1 MLSRFVRVLTAAGVY
16 ALLTLLLVGLG
27 LLPGHTLSASDY
39 LWSGAPWQAVA
50 PPGVSGLGSNYEQ
63 ADAVL
68 VFQPFAQWAR
78 GPLPD
83 VPLWNPHIMGGRPF
97 VANAQSALFS
107 PFTWPT
113 LVLPFWWSLGI
124 AAAMKLFGAA
134 MGTFVL
140 ARALGIR
147 FAGALLAGIVFA
159 FGLFFVVWLTWPL
172 SSVWAWLPWLLLA
185 VLGVVRR
192 RGALPVAGLA
202 LVVALQ
208 FFGGHPESSFHVLA
222 TGSLFALLALSRI
235 ERDARLPAVGRLVAG
250 LLAGSALAAIAIV
263 PFVELLTH
271 SGDLA
276 TRGEADPLHMDARFL
291 LGYAL
296 PEYWG
301 RPSGFQ
307 IAGFLVARAFYVGAL
322 PLMLAVWA
330 VIVRPTRERVAVA
343 AAAVVALAIVIG
355 LPGVF
360 DLVTRLPGFASSY
373 NTRLAVVPALAVAL
387 LAGWGLDDVA
397 ERVERPRLLVG
408 GALAVLAVP
417 VVLVVARVPL
427 EHVGEAL
434 EVAWASAAAPATQ
447 AGVTILRLA
456 ALSVWI
462 VAAGAA
468 VVLLWLRASGRIG
481 GATFAAVACALVAAD
496 LLRIGIGINPA
507 IPVEH
512 AEQPATEAIQR
523 LQRARPAR
531 FAGLAPEIGLQPLVP
546 DTAMRYGLYDARG
559 YDYPIER
566 RYDTL
571 WKRAVAPP
579 PGFTPPTLLVKA
591 DDESLRVLGLL
602 GVTDVIQPPGEPRVP
617 GWEVAYEGDDAR
629 LYSNPHALPRAW
641 VVAGQRTV
649 RDEDAAL
656 DAILD
661 PQFEPARTA
670 IVERPV
676 AGLADGPAAGG
687 EARIVRYEPD
697 RVELSATAGRRS
709 LVILSDVHFPG
720 WRATVDGREVP
731 IERVDYL
738 LRGVPVDAGTH
749 RIAFTYRPASWRIGW
764 IVSVLAALGLLVAVW
779 KSGRPWPGRS
789 TAP

>member
-1 MLSRFVRVLTAAGVY
+1 MLSRFVRVLAAAGVY

-68 VFQPFAQWAR
+68 VFQPFAEWAR

-113 LVLPFWWSLGI
+113 LILPFWWSLGI
-124 AAAMKLFGAA
+124 AAGMKLFTAA
-134 MGTFVL
+134 MGTYL
-140 ARALGIR
+140 LSRALGAR

-192 RGALPVAGLA
+192 RGALPVAALA
-202 LVVALQ
+202 LVVAAQ

-235 ERDARLPAVGRLVAG
+235 DRSAWLPAVGRLVAG

-263 PFVELLTH
+263 PFVELLAH
-271 SGDLA
+271 SADLA
-276 TRGEADPLHMDARFL
+276 TREQADPLHMDARFL

-322 PLMLAVWA
+322 PLMLAAWA
-330 VIVRPTRERVAVA
+330 MMRPTRERVAIAA
-343 AAAVVALAIVIG
+343 AAAVALAVVIG

-360 DLVTRLPGFASSY
+360 DLVTALPGFASAY
-373 NTRLAVVPALAVAL
+373 NTRLAVVPALALAL
-387 LAGWGLDDVA
+387 LAGWGLDDLA

-408 GALAVLAVP
+408 GALVVLAVP
-417 VVLVVARVPL
+417 VALVVARVPL

-434 EVAWASAAAPATQ
+434 EVAWASAAAPVSE
-447 AGVTILRLA
+447 AGITMLRLA

-468 VVLLWLRASGRIG
+468 VVLLWLRASGRIAG
-481 GATFAAVACALVAAD
+481 STFAAAACVLVAAD
-496 LLRIGIGINPA
+496 LLKIGMGINPA

-512 AEQPATEAIQR
+512 AKQPATEAIQR
-523 LQRARPAR
+523 LQAARPAR
-531 FAGLAPEIGLQPLVP
+531 FAGLAPELGLQPLVP

-571 WKRAVAPP
+571 WQRAVAPP
-579 PGFTPPTLLVKA
+579 RGFTPPTLLVEP

-617 GWEVAYEGDDAR
+617 GWEVSYEGADAR
-629 LYSNPHALPRAW
+629 LYSNPHAVPRAW

-649 RDEDAAL
+649 EGEDAAL

-661 PQFEPARTA
+661 PAFEPARTA

-676 AGLADGPAAGG
+676 AGLGDDPAEGG

-697 RVELSATAGRRS
+697 RVELSATAERRS
-709 LVILSDVHFPG
+709 LVVLSDVHFPG
-720 WRATVDGREVP
+720 WQATVDGREVP

-749 RIAFTYRPASWRIGW
+749 RIEFTYRPASWRIGW

-789 TAP
+789 TAR